1 MLSLAISLGASMV
14 NAQDGEAVCRR
25 FVCRRLV
32 RGARPVI
39 LASLLLTACEEKNR
53 YVEPPPLK
61 VTVAH
66 PVQQPFTRYL
76 EATGNAAAV
85 NTVDLVARVQG
96 FLQEIHYKDGDVVKQ
111 GAPLFT
117 IEPEPYQVKVTQAQA
132 TEDGAAASLKQADA
146 EYKRQAELAIRD
158 NTSKSALDQAVATRE
173 LDQANL
179 KQAKT
184 NTRLAQ
190 INLGYT
196 QVVAPFDGIVTAR
209 LASVGELVGT
219 SPTQLAT
226 IVQLDPIY
234 VTFNISEQ
242 DLLRVRERMKRR
254 GLTPADLKKVPVEV
268 GLQSETGYPHRG
280 LFDYASPIV
289 NAATGTLPV
298 RAVFQNA
305 DRALL
310 PGLFVRVRVPMSEDE
325 TALLVPDAALG
336 SDQGS
341 RYVLVVNRD
350 NVVEQR
356 KVEVGPSA
364 GSLRVIDSGLK
375 PDDRVIVAGVVRAIP
390 GQKVD
395 PQVQTAAAET
405 PAK

>member
-1 MLSLAISLGASMV
+1 MI
-14 NAQDGEAVCRR
+14 
-25 FVCRRLV
+25 LV
-32 RGARPVI
+32 
-39 LASLLLTACEEKNR
+39 SLLLLAACGEKNH
-53 YVEPPPLK
+53 YVAPPPVK

-85 NTVDLVARVQG
+85 NSVDLVARVQG
-96 FLQEIHYKDGDVVKQ
+96 FVQEIHYKDGDVVKQ

-117 IEPEPYQVKVTQAQA
+117 IEPEPYQVRVTQAQA
-132 TEDGAAASLKQADA
+132 TEDGATATLKQADA
-146 EYKRQAELAIRD
+146 EYKRQAELALRD
-158 NTSKSALDQAVATRE
+158 NTSKSALDQALATRA

-179 KQAKT
+179 TQAKT

-196 QVVAPFDGIVTAR
+196 QVTAPFDGIVTAR
-209 LASVGELVGT
+209 LVSVGELVGT

-226 IVQLDPIY
+226 IVQLDPVY
-234 VTFNISEQ
+234 VTFNISEP
-242 DLLRVRERMKRR
+242 DLLRVRALMKRR
-254 GLTPADLKKVPVEV
+254 GLTPGDLKKVPVEV
-268 GLQSETGYPHRG
+268 GLQSETGYPHKG
-280 LFDYASPIV
+280 LFDYAAPIV

-310 PGLFVRVRVPMSEDE
+310 PGLFLRVRVPIGEDE
-325 TALLVPDAALG
+325 TALMVPDAALG

-341 RYVLVVNRD
+341 RYVLVVNQD

-356 KVEVGPSA
+356 KVEVGPSD
-364 GSLRVIDSGLK
+364 GGLRVIDSGLK
-375 PDDRVIVAGVVRAIP
+375 PDDRVIVAGAVRAIP

-395 PQVQTAAAET
+395 PQVQTAAAAI
-405 PAK
+405 PVK